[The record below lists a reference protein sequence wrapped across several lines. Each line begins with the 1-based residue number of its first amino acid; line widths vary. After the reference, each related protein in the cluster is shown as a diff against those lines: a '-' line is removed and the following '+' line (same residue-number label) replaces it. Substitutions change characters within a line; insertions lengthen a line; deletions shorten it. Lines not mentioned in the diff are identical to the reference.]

1 MSTSIDSKVVEM
13 KFDNKDFE
21 SNVKNTISTL
31 DKLKDKL
38 KFKGAESG
46 LTSLQ
51 KVSNKID
58 FSGVSNGLDIASVK
72 FSAFQVA
79 GITAISNITNSLLGL
94 GKNLINTF
102 AIEPRTQ
109 GFDEYEL
116 KMGSVQNIMN
126 STGASVEEVGRYLDE
141 LNTYADKTIYSFS
154 DMTSSIGKFTN
165 AGVSLDKAVAAI
177 QGISNEAAASGASA
191 NEASRAM
198 YNFAQALSQGS
209 VKLIDWKSI
218 EYANMATSEFKNQL
232 IQTAVEMGTLV
243 KQNGKYISTTKDATG
258 HTSDAFTATS
268 MFNESLSSQWLT
280 TDVLVTTLGKYADE
294 TTDIGKKAFASAK
307 DVKTFSMMW
316 DTLKE
321 SAGSGWAET
330 FELIFGNFEEAKTLW
345 TGLTNVFGAV
355 IDKISTARNTLVKGV
370 MQGSWGQFVDK
381 ITAAGISL
389 DTFKGK
395 LTEIANAHGIDM
407 NSLIAKYG
415 SFESAL
421 ARCDNAGALA
431 SETLKSL
438 VNASKA
444 AGNSQ
449 DQFTKKLKAFQN
461 TVGKIWNSDLKTGE
475 DRYKALADAGY
486 DYSKVQGL
494 VNKTV
499 KGHSLTLEDLSDEQ
513 LKSIGYTQ
521 EEIDKLRVFS
531 DEAQKSG
538 SAISRLMSSLSSRDG
553 RDLIFN
559 QTDGIVM
566 NFVNSLL
573 KLAEI
578 GQKAFERM
586 FQPINASQIIDVL
599 SDIQQAT
606 AWVFNY
612 LDAHSKAM
620 TNTLAGLLAPLK
632 LITSIL
638 SGAFKVAIKLAA
650 KIIGKADGTIFD
662 LTGSVGDAIA
672 SFTNWITSAKILGR
686 VFDGIYT
693 VLSHFIDGVSAVIST
708 IKKFVGSITIV
719 KNFKKVLD
727 TFKPTLEIL
736 KKLIENLTDGT
747 IGFKDAA
754 KKSMESVSKWYES
767 CKPLKVL
774 FGDLGDKISNAIE
787 PLKQFIEQLIPFDD
801 IEKKVNNAKEAIS
814 GFIDDLFGTADTSK
828 GKKTVKQAVDE
839 IVGYARNYLLSLP
852 SIDFGQLFQ
861 NGLDTLVKVKD
872 RFFETMTGLKTDAQ
886 RTGNVL
892 TDFIQGI
899 NWKPLLSMA
908 GAIGALV
915 VIKKFSDNLNALSKT
930 IASVTKPFS
939 TFDPLVQALSKTVL
953 SFKSLLGGVKFAVVA
968 QGILNLALAIGVMA
982 IAIKLIGDMPLSS
995 LAAATAALGTLI
1007 IAIGVVAAIASRV
1020 ATPANAMAFASM
1032 GAMFAAFGIMI
1043 GIIAGAIG
1051 ILSSIDSAGAKQ
1063 AIDALGEVIGGL
1075 SGIVAVILALTKVGG
1090 DGEALAKAG
1099 SMFVKLGVA
1108 LLLMSAALAI
1118 VGTMNEAQVSQGR
1131 EAIAAMGLLI
1141 IALVAISSKM
1151 PISKAKAIGKM
1162 FKALGVSLILMAA
1175 AVKLFGSMDRND
1187 MDQGLVAVTAL
1198 GLLLGAIVGVIS
1210 SNAAAMTGVAA
1221 SILAITFSIG
1231 LMVGISK
1238 LAAKLK
1244 PEEFKAGAKAI
1255 AIFGGMM
1262 GLLVTL
1268 VSRYGGTNA
1277 IKIGGTVAALSIGI
1291 AALVAVAILC
1301 GYVDIGQ
1308 LGKGVIAVGIL
1319 GLVFAAI
1326 MKACNGMNENALM
1339 GAEKSIVAMAV
1350 VIAAMTVCA
1359 IALGMMDTAK
1369 CAQGVIAVGAMGLV
1383 FAAMIKACEGLQN
1396 VKFTNVLATVLL
1408 LTTVVVAMA
1417 GVIWAMSALKV
1428 ENALPNAAGLGV
1440 LLLAFAASI
1449 KILSTING
1457 DLKVS
1462 GKNLAEML
1470 AITAGLGAVLI
1481 AMSAFKTNG
1490 AIENAIA
1497 VGVLLNAFAASIKI
1511 LSTIKSDLSVSSTSL
1526 GLMLLVT
1533 LGLAEIF
1540 RVMSDV
1546 NPESAIPNA
1555 IAVGVLLNAFAASIK
1570 ILSTINGMISISIP
1584 ALVAMGAACVILAV
1598 VLSVMSALNVQGAI
1612 PNAIALSVL
1621 LLAFSA
1627 ATAILAAIGPAAEF
1641 AVAGAGAMD
1650 AVIAIVAA
1658 LLVSLGALTTNFPQL
1673 QQWLNTGIPVLKQ
1686 IGEGLGEALGSFVGG
1701 ALESLS
1707 DHLPNIAT
1715 NLSNFFVNLDPVFT
1729 KIKQLSGMDFSGVA
1743 SLAKALLT
1751 LTAADLLQGIS
1762 NIGDFFTGSSPA
1774 ERMGQYAD
1782 ALVTFSD
1789 KAAGINV
1796 VGMANGAMAAPI
1808 LKKVIDAMPTE
1819 GGLNGLIFGS
1829 QSEGISN
1836 MSKSLPKIANAAVAF
1851 GKASANIDIE
1861 AIQNGV
1867 KGVKAI
1873 SKIMGMDFPTEGGLA
1888 GVLLGSK
1895 SEGIGNMSDKLV
1907 PLGKAAKAFGDATA
1921 KIVTD
1926 GVPGAISVLSKIA
1939 KVTANDNMKT
1949 LQSEFSTAGL
1959 KTKFENLGSAA
1970 ANFATMTA
1978 GKDYGAC
1985 SAAIG
1990 ALKGISSFMK
2000 GLTDFNGDNVTG
2012 FVTSVGE
2019 LAKTNV
2025 SGLVAAFRNAGPVVA
2040 AAGMGLMQQ
2049 LAVGIR
2055 AGSGIATSAITA
2067 VVQSMKTCVAVAAS
2081 GFGKSGTAAIQVFA
2095 AGIRS
2100 SSSAPIAAVKQV
2112 VTSVKTAANSV
2123 GSSFTSV
2130 GSKLMSKLA
2139 SGIKSNASKAKTAAS
2154 SALKGVASTL
2164 RSYYDGFHSAGAW
2177 CALGL
2182 ARGIKSKNSA
2192 VTKAARSIA
2201 RAAVEAANKEA
2212 GVGSPAKKFITI
2224 GKWCV
2229 LGLAVGFKKNTKIA
2243 QKAGGD
2249 LSKAVVQTAQDT
2261 MDLLNDYSNFKM
2273 GYASITPVV
2282 DSKNFG
2288 RYTGSL
2294 DLSVNNIGRVI
2305 AEPIKSNATLMTE
2318 TQKAIEASNTQV
2330 LNAINELNS
2339 NLGGYTD
2346 AVANSE
2352 TAMYVDGK
2360 KLASSIAK
2368 PMNQQLGVLSRR
2380 GVLA

>member
-1 MSTSIDSKVVEM
+1 MSNSIDSKVVEM
-13 KFDNKDFE
+13 KFDNRDFE
-21 SNVKNTISTL
+21 ANVKNTMSTL
-31 DKLKDKL
+31 DRLKDKL
-38 KFKGAESG
+38 KFKGAEAG
-46 LTSLQ
+46 LTSIQ
-51 KVSNKID
+51 KASDKID
-58 FSGVSNGLDIASVK
+58 FSGVTNGLDIASVK
-72 FSAFQVA
+72 FSALQVA

-94 GKNLINTF
+94 GTNLINTF
-102 AIEPRTQ
+102 AIQPRTQ

-126 STGASVEEVGRYLDE
+126 ATGASVEEVGQYLDE

-154 DMTSSIGKFTN
+154 DMTSNIGKFTN

-177 QGISNEAAASGASA
+177 QGISNEAAASGANA

-218 EYANMATSEFKNQL
+218 ENANMATVEFKNQL
-232 IQTAVEMGTLV
+232 IQTALEMGTLV
-243 KQNGKYISTTKDATG
+243 EQNGKYISTTTDATG
-258 HTSDAFTATS
+258 HVSDAFDATS
-268 MFNESLSSQWLT
+268 MFNDSLSSQWMT
-280 TDVLVTTLGKYADE
+280 TDVLVATLGRYADE
-294 TTDIGKKAFASAK
+294 TTDIGKKAFAAAK

-321 SAGSGWAET
+321 SAGSGWAQT

-345 TGLTNVFGAV
+345 TGLTDVFSGV

-389 DTFKGK
+389 DSFKSK
-395 LTEIANAHGIDM
+395 LTEIASTHGIDM
-407 NSLIAKYG
+407 NALIEKYG
-415 SFESAL
+415 NFEAAL
-421 ARCDNAGALA
+421 SRCDNAGALV
-431 SETLKSL
+431 SETLKNL
-438 VNASKA
+438 VDAAKA
-444 AGNSQ
+444 AGASQ
-449 DQFTKKLKAFQN
+449 EDYTQKLKSFQD
-461 TVGKIWNSDLKTGE
+461 TVGQVWNSDLKTSKE
-475 DRYKALADAGY
+475 RYQALTDAGY
-486 DYSKVQGL
+486 DYSKVQDL

-499 KGHSLTLEDLSDEQ
+499 KGHTLTLESLSDEQ

-538 SAISRLMSSLSSRDG
+538 SAISHLMSSLGSRGG

-599 SDIQQAT
+599 MDVQQAT

-612 LDAHSKAM
+612 LDAHSEAM
-620 TNTLAGLLAPLK
+620 SNTLAGLLAPLK
-632 LITSIL
+632 LISAIL
-638 SGAFKVAIKLAA
+638 SGTFTVALKLAA

-662 LTGSVGDAIA
+662 LTGSIGNAIA
-672 SFTNWITSAKILGR
+672 EFTNFITSAKVLGR
-686 VFDGIYT
+686 VFDTIYKI
-693 VLSHFIDGVSAVIST
+693 LSTLIDAVANLVSNV
-708 IKKFVGSITIV
+708 KNFVGSISIV
-719 KNFKKVLD
+719 KNFKKAFD
-727 TFKPTLEIL
+727 SFKPTLATI
-736 KKLIENLTDGT
+736 KKLMDNVANGT
-747 IGFKDAA
+747 LSFKEAA
-754 KKSMESVSKWYES
+754 KRASQAVDKWYDS
-767 CKPLKVL
+767 CKPLKT
-774 FGDLGDKISNAIE
+774 FFSDLGGNISDVIE
-787 PLKQFIEQLIPFDD
+787 PLKKFMEQLIPFDD
-801 IEKKVNNAKEAIS
+801 IDEKVKKAKESLS
-814 GFIDDLFGTADTSK
+814 GLLDDLFGKSDSSK
-828 GKKTVKQAVDE
+828 GKKTVKQAIDE
-839 IVGYARNYLLSLP
+839 VVTYAKDYIAGLGP
-852 SIDFGQLFQ
+852 IDFGQLFQ

-886 RTGNVL
+886 STGNAL
-892 TDFIQGI
+892 NDFIQGI

-908 GAIGALV
+908 GAVGALI
-915 VIKKFSDNLNALSKT
+915 VIKKFSDNINTLSKT
-930 IASVTKPFS
+930 LTNVTKPFS

-953 SFKSLLGGVKFAVVA
+953 SFKSLLGGVKFMVVA

-995 LAAATAALGTLI
+995 LAAATAALGALI
-1007 IAIGVVAAIASRV
+1007 IAIGVVAAIASKV

-1032 GAMFAAFGIMI
+1032 GVMFAALGGMI
-1043 GIIAGAIG
+1043 AMVAGAIWL
-1051 ILSSIDSAGAKQ
+1051 ISSIDAAGATQ
-1063 AIDALGEVIGGL
+1063 AVDALGNL
-1075 SGIVAVILALTKVGG
+1075 MLAMTAMVALILNMTKKGG
-1090 DGEALAKAG
+1090 DGKALAQAG

-1118 VGTMNEAQVSQGR
+1118 VGTMSESQATQGTVVVG
-1131 EAIAAMGLLI
+1131 AMI
-1141 IALVAISSKM
+1141 TFVAALVAVSNMM
-1151 PISKAKAIGKM
+1151 PVSKAAEIGSM
-1162 FKALGVSLILMAA
+1162 FKSLGIALILMAA

-1198 GLLLGAIVGVIS
+1198 GLLLAAIISVIT

-1231 LMVGISK
+1231 LMIGISK

-1244 PEEFKAGAKAI
+1244 PEEFAAGAKAI
-1255 AIFGGMM
+1255 GIFGGMM
-1262 GLLVTL
+1262 AALVVIVT
-1268 VSRYGGTNA
+1268 RYGGPNA

-1291 AALVAVAILC
+1291 AALIAVAILC
-1301 GYVDIGQ
+1301 GYVDTDQ
-1308 LGKGVIAVGIL
+1308 LGKGVIAVGVL
-1319 GLVFAAI
+1319 GLMFAAI

-1350 VIAAMTVCA
+1350 VIVAMTACA
-1359 IALGMMDTAK
+1359 IALGMMDTSK
-1369 CAQGVIAVGAMGLV
+1369 CVQGVVAVSAMGLV

-1396 VKFTNVLATVLL
+1396 VKFGNVLTTVLL

-1417 GVIWAMSALKV
+1417 GIIWAMSELKV
-1428 ENALPNAAGLGV
+1428 ENALPNAVGLAS

-1457 DLKVS
+1457 DIKVS
-1462 GKNLAEML
+1462 GKVLGEMVTV
-1470 AITAGLGAVLI
+1470 TAALGAVLI
-1481 AMSAFKTNG
+1481 VMSAFKTDG

-1497 VGVLLNAFAASIKI
+1497 VGI
-1511 LSTIKSDLSVSSTSL
+1511 
-1526 GLMLLVT
+1526 
-1533 LGLAEIF
+1533 
-1540 RVMSDV
+1540 
-1546 NPESAIPNA
+1546 
-1555 IAVGVLLNAFAASIK
+1555 LLNAFAASIK
-1570 ILSTINGMISISIP
+1570 ILSTINGTISISIP
-1584 ALVAMGAACVILAV
+1584 ALLAMGAACILLAVILSA
-1598 VLSVMSALNVQGAI
+1598 MSALKVQDAI
-1612 PNAIALSVL
+1612 PNAIALSIL

-1641 AVAGAGAMD
+1641 AIAGAAAMD

-1686 IGEGLGEALGSFVGG
+1686 IGEGLGEALGAFVGG

-1707 DHLPNIAT
+1707 DHLPDIAT
-1715 NLSNFFVNLDPVFT
+1715 NLSNFFVNLDPTFT
-1729 KIKQLSGMDFSGVA
+1729 KIKQLSGMDFSGVS
-1743 SLAKALLT
+1743 SLATALLK

-1782 ALVTFSD
+1782 ALVKFSE
-1789 KAAGINV
+1789 KAADIDV
-1796 VGMANGAMAAPI
+1796 AGMTKGAVAAPI
-1808 LKKVIDAMPTE
+1808 LKQVIDAMPTE
-1819 GGLNGLIFGS
+1819 GGLMGFIDGS
-1829 QSEGISN
+1829 QSEAISN
-1836 MSKSLPKIANAAVAF
+1836 MSESLPKIADAAVKF
-1851 GKASANIDIE
+1851 GESSADINVE

-1888 GVLLGSK
+1888 GVLFGSK
-1895 SEGIGNMSDKLV
+1895 SEGIGNMSSKLV
-1907 PLGKAAKAFGDATA
+1907 PLGKAAKDFGDATTG
-1921 KIVTD
+1921 IVTD
-1926 GVPGAISVLSKIA
+1926 GVSGAISILNRIA
-1939 KVTANDNMKT
+1939 KATASDDMQT
-1949 LQSEFSTAGL
+1949 LQSTFSTAGL
-1959 KTKFENLGSAA
+1959 QTKFNNLGAAA

-1978 GKDYGAC
+1978 GKDYGSC
-1985 SAAIG
+1985 SAAVE
-1990 ALKGISSFMK
+1990 ALNGVSSFMK
-2000 GLTDFNGDNVTG
+2000 GLTDFSGDG
-2012 FVTSVGE
+2012 VTSFVSAVNE

-2025 SGLVAAFRNAGPVVA
+2025 AGLVAAFQNAGPQLTVA
-2040 AAGMGLMQQ
+2040 GSGLMQN
-2049 LAVGIR
+2049 LAAGVT
-2055 AGSGIATSAITA
+2055 AGSGAATSAVTA
-2067 VVQSMKTCVAVAAS
+2067 VVSNMVTSCTTAVAT
-2081 GFGKSGTAAIQVFA
+2081 FGQSGTSAMTNLA
-2095 AGIRS
+2095 AGINGS
-2100 SSSAPIAAVKQV
+2100 SGAPTAAVRIV
-2112 VTSVKTAANSV
+2112 VTAMISAASSMGSKFHSV
-2123 GSSFTSV
+2123 GAKMMSS
-2130 GSKLMSKLA
+2130 LA
-2139 SGIKSNASKAKTAAS
+2139 SGIRSNASKAKSAAS
-2154 SALKGVASTL
+2154 SALSGVASTL
-2164 RSYYDGFHSAGAW
+2164 RGYYDGFYSAGAW
-2177 CALGL
+2177 CAIGL
-2182 ARGIKSKNSA
+2182 AHGITSKTSA
-2192 VTKAARSIA
+2192 VTASARSIA

-2229 LGLAVGFKKNTKIA
+2229 MGLAVGFRKNTKIA
-2243 QKAGGD
+2243 EKAGGD

-2261 MDLLNDYSNFKM
+2261 MDLLNGYSNFKM
-2273 GYASITPVV
+2273 GYASITPVI

-2294 DLSVNNIGRVI
+2294 DLSANISRVI
-2305 AEPIKSNATLMTE
+2305 AEPIKSNATLMAE
-2318 TQKAIEASNTQV
+2318 TQKAIEVSNTQV
-2330 LNAINELNS
+2330 LNAINELND
-2339 NLGGYTD
+2339 NLGSYTD
-2346 AVANSE
+2346 AVANTE

-2380 GVLA
+2380 GGLA

>member
-1 MSTSIDSKVVEM
+1 MSNSIDSKVVEM
-13 KFDNKDFE
+13 KFDNRDFE
-21 SNVKNTISTL
+21 ANVKNTMSTL

-38 KFKGAESG
+38 KFKGAEAG
-46 LTSLQ
+46 LTSIQ
-51 KVSNKID
+51 KASDKID

-109 GFDEYEL
+109 GFEEYEL

-126 STGASVEEVGRYLDE
+126 ATGASVEEVGRYLDE

-154 DMTSSIGKFTN
+154 DMTSNIGKFTN

-177 QGISNEAAASGASA
+177 QGISNEAAISGANA

-218 EYANMATSEFKNQL
+218 ELANMATVDFKNQL
-232 IQTAVEMGTLV
+232 IQTALSMGTLV
-243 KQNGKYISTTKDATG
+243 EQNGKYISTTTDATG
-258 HTSDAFTATS
+258 HVSDAFDATS
-268 MFNESLSSQWLT
+268 MFNDSLASQWMT
-280 TDVLVTTLGKYADE
+280 TDVLVTTLGRYADE
-294 TTDIGKKAFASAK
+294 TTDIGKKAFAAAK

-321 SAGSGWAET
+321 SAGSGWAQT

-345 TGLTNVFGAV
+345 TGLTDVFSGV
-355 IDKISTARNTLVKGV
+355 IDKISTARNTLVKSV
-370 MQGSWGQFVDK
+370 MQGSWGEFTDK

-389 DTFKGK
+389 DSFKSK
-395 LTEIANAHGIDM
+395 LNEIANTHGIDM
-407 NSLIAKYG
+407 NSLIEKYG
-415 SFESAL
+415 SFEAAL
-421 ARCDNAGALA
+421 ARCDNAGTLV

-438 VNASKA
+438 VDASKA

-449 DQFTKKLKAFQN
+449 EQYTQKLKSFQD
-461 TVGKIWNSDLKTGE
+461 TVGQIWNSDLKTSE
-475 DRYKALADAGY
+475 ERYQALTDAGY
-486 DYSKVQGL
+486 DYSKVQDL

-499 KGHSLTLEDLSDEQ
+499 KGHAVTLEDLSDEQ
-513 LKSIGYTQ
+513 LKNIGYTQ

-538 SAISRLMSSLSSRDG
+538 SAISRLISSLGSRGG

-559 QTDGIVM
+559 QQDGIIM

-612 LDAHSKAM
+612 LDAHSEAM
-620 TNTLAGLLAPLK
+620 SNTLAGLLAPLK
-632 LITSIL
+632 LISSIL
-638 SGAFKVAIKLAA
+638 SGTFTVAMKLAA

-662 LTGSVGDAIA
+662 LTGSVGNAIA
-672 SFTNWITSAKILGR
+672 EFTNFITSAKVLGR
-686 VFDGIYT
+686 MFDT
-693 VLSHFIDGVSAVIST
+693 VYKVLGTLIDAVANLVSTV
-708 IKKFVGSITIV
+708 KNFVGSISIV
-719 KNFKKVLD
+719 KNFKKAFD
-727 TFKPTLEIL
+727 SFKPTLSTIT
-736 KKLIENLTDGT
+736 KLMNNVADGT
-747 IGFKDAA
+747 LSFKEAA
-754 KKSMESVSKWYES
+754 KRASQSVDKWYDS
-767 CKPLKVL
+767 CKPLKT
-774 FGDLGDKISNAIE
+774 FFSDLGDKISDVVE
-787 PLKQFIEQLIPFDD
+787 PLKQFMEQLIPFDD
-801 IEKKVNNAKEAIS
+801 IDEKVKNAKEAL
-814 GFIDDLFGTADTSK
+814 GGLLDDLFGKSDSSK
-828 GKKTVKQAVDE
+828 GKKTVKQAIDE
-839 IVGYARNYLLSLP
+839 VVTYAKDYIAGLGP
-852 SIDFGQLFQ
+852 IDFAQLFQ
-861 NGLDTLVKVKD
+861 NGLDSLVKVKD

-886 RTGNVL
+886 STGNAL

-915 VIKKFSDNLNALSKT
+915 VIKKFSDNLNTLSKT
-930 IASVTKPFS
+930 IANVTKPFS

-982 IAIKLIGDMPLSS
+982 IAIKLIGDMPLES
-995 LAAATAALGTLI
+995 LAAATAALGALI
-1007 IAIGVVAAIASRV
+1007 IAIGVVAAIASKV
-1020 ATPANAMAFASM
+1020 ATPANSMAFAAM
-1032 GAMFAAFGIMI
+1032 GAMFAALGVMI
-1043 GIIAGAIG
+1043 AMIAGAIW
-1051 ILSSIDSAGAKQ
+1051 IISSIDASGATQ
-1063 AIDALGEVIGGL
+1063 GV
-1075 SGIVAVILALTKVGG
+1075 VALTSLMVAMTAMIAAILVLTKKGG
-1090 DGEALAKAG
+1090 DGKALTQAG
-1099 SMFVKLGVA
+1099 SMFVKLGIA
-1108 LLLMSAALAI
+1108 LLLMSASLAI
-1118 VGTMNEAQVSQGR
+1118 VGSMSESQATQGVVVVG
-1131 EAIAAMGLLI
+1131 AMVVLIMGL
-1141 IALVAISSKM
+1141 IAVSNMM
-1151 PISKAKAIGKM
+1151 PVSKAVEIGSM
-1162 FKALGVSLILMAA
+1162 FKSLGIALILMAA

-1198 GLLLGAIVGVIS
+1198 GLLFAAIIHVIA
-1210 SNAAAMTGVAA
+1210 SNGVALIGVA
-1221 SILAITFSIG
+1221 GTILAITVSIG
-1231 LMVGISK
+1231 LLIGISK

-1244 PEEFKAGAKAI
+1244 PEEFAAGAKAI
-1255 AIFGGMM
+1255 GIFGGMM
-1262 GLLVTL
+1262 AALVVIVT
-1268 VSRYGGTNA
+1268 RYGGPNA

-1291 AALVAVAILC
+1291 AALIAVAILC
-1301 GYVDIGQ
+1301 GYVDTEQ
-1308 LGKGVIAVGIL
+1308 LGKGVVAVGIL
-1319 GLVFAAI
+1319 GLMFAAI

-1350 VIAAMTVCA
+1350 VIVAMTACA

-1369 CAQGVIAVGAMGLV
+1369 CAQGVVAVSAMGLV

-1396 VKFTNVLATVLL
+1396 VKFGNVLTTVLL

-1417 GVIWAMSALKV
+1417 GVIWAMSELKV
-1428 ENALPNAAGLGV
+1428 ENALPNAVGLAS

-1457 DLKVS
+1457 DIKVS
-1462 GKNLAEML
+1462 GKVLAEMVGVT
-1470 AITAGLGAVLI
+1470 TALGAVLI
-1481 AMSAFKTNG
+1481 VMSAFNTDG
-1490 AIENAIA
+1490 AIENAVA
-1497 VGVLLNAFAASIKI
+1497 VGI
-1511 LSTIKSDLSVSSTSL
+1511 
-1526 GLMLLVT
+1526 
-1533 LGLAEIF
+1533 
-1540 RVMSDV
+1540 
-1546 NPESAIPNA
+1546 
-1555 IAVGVLLNAFAASIK
+1555 LLNAFAASIK
-1570 ILSTINGMISISIP
+1570 ILSTINGEITVSIP
-1584 ALVAMGAACVILAV
+1584 ALVAMGAACILLAV
-1598 VLSVMSALNVQGAI
+1598 VLTAMSALKVQDAI

-1641 AVAGAGAMD
+1641 AVAGAAAMN
-1650 AVIAIVAA
+1650 AVIALVAA
-1658 LLVSLGALTTNFPQL
+1658 LMVSLGALTTNFPQL
-1673 QQWLNTGIPVLKQ
+1673 QDWLNTGIPVLKQ
-1686 IGEGLGEALGSFVGG
+1686 IGEGLGEALGAFVGG
-1701 ALESLS
+1701 ALESFS
-1707 DHLPNIAT
+1707 DHLPDIAT
-1715 NLSNFFVNLDPVFT
+1715 NLSNFFVNLDPTFT
-1729 KIKQLSGMDFSGVA
+1729 KIKQLSGMDFSGVS
-1743 SLAKALLT
+1743 SLATALLT

-1774 ERMGQYAD
+1774 ERMEQYAD
-1782 ALVTFSD
+1782 ALVKFSE
-1789 KAAGINV
+1789 KAADINV
-1796 VGMANGAMAAPI
+1796 AGMTKGAVAAPI
-1808 LKKVIDAMPTE
+1808 LKQVIDAMPTE
-1819 GGLNGLIFGS
+1819 GGLAGIFTGS

-1836 MSKSLPKIANAAVAF
+1836 MSESLPKIADAAVKF
-1851 GKASANIDIE
+1851 GNSAADINVE

-1873 SKIMGMDFPTEGGLA
+1873 SEIMGMDFPTEGGLA
-1888 GVLLGSK
+1888 GVIFGSK
-1895 SEGIGNMSDKLV
+1895 SEGIGNMSSKLV
-1907 PLGKAAKAFGDATA
+1907 PLGEAAKAFGDATTG
-1921 KIVTD
+1921 IVTD
-1926 GVPGAISVLSKIA
+1926 GVSGAISILNRIA
-1939 KVTANDNMKT
+1939 KATASDDMQT
-1949 LQSEFSTAGL
+1949 LQSNFSTAGL
-1959 KTKFENLGSAA
+1959 KTKFENLGMAA
-1970 ANFATMTA
+1970 ANFATMTM
-1978 GKDYGAC
+1978 GKDYGSC
-1985 SAAIG
+1985 SAAVE
-1990 ALKGISSFMK
+1990 ALNGVSSFMK
-2000 GLTDFNGDNVTG
+2000 GLTEFNGDG
-2012 FVTSVGE
+2012 VTSFVSAVNE

-2025 SGLVAAFRNAGPVVA
+2025 AGLVTAFQNAGPQLTVA
-2040 AAGMGLMQQ
+2040 GNGLMQN
-2049 LAVGIR
+2049 LAAGVT
-2055 AGSGIATSAITA
+2055 AGSGAVTSAVTA
-2067 VVQSMKTCVAVAAS
+2067 VVSNMVMSCTTAVAT
-2081 GFGKSGTAAIQVFA
+2081 FGQSGTSAMTNLA
-2095 AGIRS
+2095 AGING
-2100 SSSAPIAAVKQV
+2100 SSAAPTSAVRIV
-2112 VTSVKTAANSV
+2112 VMAMINAANSA
-2123 GSSFTSV
+2123 GSKFTSV
-2130 GSKLMSKLA
+2130 GAKMMSQLA
-2139 SGIKSNASKAKTAAS
+2139 SGIRSNASKAKSAAS
-2154 SALKGVASTL
+2154 SALNGVANTL
-2164 RSYYDGFHSAGAW
+2164 RGYYNGFYSAGAW
-2177 CALGL
+2177 CAVGL
-2182 ARGIKSKNSA
+2182 AHGISSKTSTVTESA
-2192 VTKAARSIA
+2192 RRIA

-2229 LGLAVGFKKNTKIA
+2229 MGLAVGFRKNTKIA
-2243 QKAGGD
+2243 EKAGGD

-2294 DLSVNNIGRVI
+2294 DLSANISRVI

-2339 NLGGYTD
+2339 NLGNYTD

-2380 GVLA
+2380 GGLA

>member
-1 MSTSIDSKVVEM
+1 MSNSIDSKVVEM
-13 KFDNKDFE
+13 KFDNRDFE
-21 SNVKNTISTL
+21 ANVKNTMSTL

-38 KFKGAESG
+38 KFKGAEAG
-46 LTSLQ
+46 LTSIQ
-51 KVSNKID
+51 KASDKID

-72 FSAFQVA
+72 FSALQVA

-94 GKNLINTF
+94 GTNLINTF
-102 AIEPRTQ
+102 AIQPRTQ
-109 GFDEYEL
+109 GFEEYEL

-126 STGASVEEVGRYLDE
+126 ATGASVEEVGRYLDE

-154 DMTSSIGKFTN
+154 DMTANIGKFTN

-177 QGISNEAAASGASA
+177 QGISNEAAASGANA

-218 EYANMATSEFKNQL
+218 ENANMATVEFKNQL

-243 KQNGKYISTTKDATG
+243 EQNGKYISTTTDATG
-258 HTSDAFTATS
+258 HVSDAFDATS
-268 MFNESLSSQWLT
+268 MFNDSLASQWMT
-280 TDVLVTTLGKYADE
+280 TDVLVATLGRYADE
-294 TTDIGKKAFASAK
+294 TTDIGKKAFAAAK

-345 TGLTNVFGAV
+345 TGLTDVFGSV
-355 IDKISTARNTLVKGV
+355 IEKISTARNTLVKSV
-370 MQGSWGQFVDK
+370 MQGSWGEFTDK

-389 DTFKGK
+389 DSFKSK
-395 LTEIANAHGIDM
+395 LTEIANTHGIDM
-407 NSLIAKYG
+407 NSLIEKYG
-415 SFESAL
+415 SFEAAL
-421 ARCDNAGALA
+421 ARCDNAGALV
-431 SETLKSL
+431 SETLKNL
-438 VNASKA
+438 VDASKA

-449 DQFTKKLKAFQN
+449 EQYTQKLKSFQD
-461 TVGKIWNSDLKTGE
+461 TVGQIWNSDLKTSE
-475 DRYKALADAGY
+475 ERYQALTDAGY
-486 DYSKVQGL
+486 DYSKVQDL

-499 KGHSLTLEDLSDEQ
+499 KGHAVTLEDLSDEQ
-513 LKSIGYTQ
+513 LKNIGYTQ
-521 EEIDKLRVFS
+521 EEINKLRVFS

-538 SAISRLMSSLSSRDG
+538 SAISRLMSSLGSRGG

-559 QTDGIVM
+559 QQDGIIM

-612 LDAHSKAM
+612 LDAHSEAM
-620 TNTLAGLLAPLK
+620 SNTLAGLLAPLK
-632 LITSIL
+632 LISAIL
-638 SGAFKVAIKLAA
+638 SGTFTVALKLAA

-662 LTGSVGDAIA
+662 LTGSVGNAIA
-672 SFTNWITSAKILGR
+672 EFTNFITSAKVLGR
-686 VFDGIYT
+686 VFDT
-693 VLSHFIDGVSAVIST
+693 VYKVLGTLIDAVANLVSTV
-708 IKKFVGSITIV
+708 KNFVGSTIIV
-719 KNFKKVLD
+719 KGFKKAFD
-727 TFKPTLEIL
+727 SFKPTLATI
-736 KKLIENLTDGT
+736 KKLMDNVANGT
-747 IGFKDAA
+747 LSFKDAA
-754 KKSMESVSKWYES
+754 KRSTQAVDKWYDS
-767 CKPLKVL
+767 CKPLKT
-774 FGDLGDKISNAIE
+774 FFSDLGDKISDVVE
-787 PLKQFIEQLIPFDD
+787 PLKQFMEQLIPFED
-801 IEKKVNNAKEAIS
+801 IDEKVKNAKEAL
-814 GFIDDLFGTADTSK
+814 GGLFGKSDSSK
-828 GKKTVKQAVDE
+828 GKKTVKQAINEV
-839 IVGYARNYLLSLP
+839 VGYTRDYIAGLGP
-852 SIDFGQLFQ
+852 IDFGQLFQ

-886 RTGNVL
+886 STGNAL

-915 VIKKFSDNLNALSKT
+915 VIKKFSDNLNTLSKT
-930 IASVTKPFS
+930 IANVTKPFS

-982 IAIKLIGDMPLSS
+982 IAIKLIGDMPLES
-995 LAAATAALGTLI
+995 LAAATAALGALI
-1007 IAIGVVAAIASRV
+1007 IAIGVVAAIASKV
-1020 ATPANAMAFASM
+1020 ATPANSMAFAAM
-1032 GAMFAAFGIMI
+1032 GAMFAALGVMI
-1043 GIIAGAIG
+1043 AMIAGAIW
-1051 ILSSIDSAGAKQ
+1051 IISSIDASGATQ
-1063 AIDALGEVIGGL
+1063 GV
-1075 SGIVAVILALTKVGG
+1075 VALTSLMVAMTAMIAAILVLTKKGG
-1090 DGEALAKAG
+1090 DGKALTQAG

-1108 LLLMSAALAI
+1108 LLLMSASLAI
-1118 VGTMNEAQVSQGR
+1118 VGSMSESQATQGVVVVG
-1131 EAIAAMGLLI
+1131 AMVVLIMGL
-1141 IALVAISSKM
+1141 IAVSNMM
-1151 PISKAKAIGKM
+1151 PVSKAVEIGSM
-1162 FKALGVSLILMAA
+1162 FKSLGIALILMAA

-1198 GLLLGAIVGVIS
+1198 GLLFAAIIHVIA
-1210 SNAAAMTGVAA
+1210 SNGVALIGVA
-1221 SILAITFSIG
+1221 GTILAITVSIG
-1231 LMVGISK
+1231 LLIGISK

-1244 PEEFKAGAKAI
+1244 PEEFAAGAKAI
-1255 AIFGGMM
+1255 GIFGGMM
-1262 GLLVTL
+1262 AALVVIVT
-1268 VSRYGGTNA
+1268 RYGGPNA

-1291 AALVAVAILC
+1291 AALIAVAILC
-1301 GYVDIGQ
+1301 GYVDTDQ
-1308 LGKGVIAVGIL
+1308 LGKGVVAVGIL
-1319 GLVFAAI
+1319 GLMFAAI

-1350 VIAAMTVCA
+1350 VIVAMTACA

-1369 CAQGVIAVGAMGLV
+1369 CAQGVIAVSAMGLV

-1396 VKFTNVLATVLL
+1396 VKFGNVLTTVLL

-1417 GVIWAMSALKV
+1417 GVIWAMSELKV
-1428 ENALPNAAGLGV
+1428 ENALPNAVGLAS

-1457 DLKVS
+1457 DIKVS
-1462 GKNLAEML
+1462 GKVLAEMVGVT
-1470 AITAGLGAVLI
+1470 TALGAVLI
-1481 AMSAFKTNG
+1481 VMSAFNTDG
-1490 AIENAIA
+1490 AIENAVA
-1497 VGVLLNAFAASIKI
+1497 VGI
-1511 LSTIKSDLSVSSTSL
+1511 
-1526 GLMLLVT
+1526 
-1533 LGLAEIF
+1533 
-1540 RVMSDV
+1540 
-1546 NPESAIPNA
+1546 
-1555 IAVGVLLNAFAASIK
+1555 LLNAFAASIK
-1570 ILSTINGMISISIP
+1570 ILSTINGEITVSIP
-1584 ALVAMGAACVILAV
+1584 ALVAMGAACVLLAV
-1598 VLSVMSALNVQGAI
+1598 VLTAMSALKVQDAI

-1641 AVAGAGAMD
+1641 AIAGAAAMD

-1673 QQWLNTGIPVLKQ
+1673 QDWLNTGIPVLKQ
-1686 IGEGLGEALGSFVGG
+1686 IGEGLGEALGAFVGG

-1707 DHLPNIAT
+1707 DHLPDIAT
-1715 NLSNFFVNLDPVFT
+1715 NLSNFFVNLDPTFT
-1729 KIKQLSGMDFSGVA
+1729 KIKQLSGMDFSGVS
-1743 SLAKALLT
+1743 SLATALLT

-1774 ERMGQYAD
+1774 ERMEQYAD
-1782 ALVTFSD
+1782 ALVKFSE
-1789 KAAGINV
+1789 KAADINV
-1796 VGMANGAMAAPI
+1796 AGMTKGAVAAPI
-1808 LKKVIDAMPTE
+1808 LKQVIDAMPTE
-1819 GGLNGLIFGS
+1819 GGLAGIFTGS

-1836 MSKSLPKIANAAVAF
+1836 MSESLPKIADAAVKF
-1851 GKASANIDIE
+1851 GNSAADINVE

-1873 SKIMGMDFPTEGGLA
+1873 SEIMGMDFPTEGGLA
-1888 GVLLGSK
+1888 GVIFGSK
-1895 SEGIGNMSDKLV
+1895 SEGIGNMSSKLV
-1907 PLGKAAKAFGDATA
+1907 PLGEAAKAFGDATTG
-1921 KIVTD
+1921 IVTD
-1926 GVPGAISVLSKIA
+1926 GVSGAISILNRIA
-1939 KVTANDNMKT
+1939 KATASDDMQS
-1949 LQSEFSTAGL
+1949 LQANFSTAGL
-1959 KTKFENLGSAA
+1959 KTKFENLGTAA

-1978 GKDYGAC
+1978 GKDYGSC
-1985 SAAIG
+1985 SAAVD
-1990 ALKGISSFMK
+1990 ALNSVAKFIS
-2000 GLTDFNGDNVTG
+2000 GLTDFSGDG
-2012 FVTSVGE
+2012 VTSFVSAVNE

-2025 SGLVAAFRNAGPVVA
+2025 AGLVAAFQNAGPQLTVA
-2040 AAGMGLMQQ
+2040 GNGLMQN
-2049 LAVGIR
+2049 LAAGVA
-2055 AGSGIATSAITA
+2055 AGSGAATSAVTA
-2067 VVQSMKTCVAVAAS
+2067 VVSNMVTSCTTVVAT
-2081 GFGKSGTAAIQVFA
+2081 FGQSGTSAMTNLA
-2095 AGIRS
+2095 AGING
-2100 SSSAPIAAVKQV
+2100 SSAAPTTAVRIV
-2112 VTSVKTAANSV
+2112 VTAMISAANSA
-2123 GSSFTSV
+2123 GSKFTSV
-2130 GSKLMSKLA
+2130 GAKMMSQLA
-2139 SGIKSNASKAKTAAS
+2139 SGIRSNTSKAKSAAS
-2154 SALKGVASTL
+2154 SALNGVASTL
-2164 RSYYDGFHSAGAW
+2164 RGYYDGFYSAGAW
-2177 CALGL
+2177 CAIGL
-2182 ARGIKSKNSA
+2182 AHGITSKTSV
-2192 VTKAARSIA
+2192 VTASARSIA

-2229 LGLAVGFKKNTKIA
+2229 MGLAVGFRKNTKIA
-2243 QKAGGD
+2243 EKAGGD

-2261 MDLLNDYSNFKM
+2261 MDLLNGYSNFKM
-2273 GYASITPVV
+2273 GYASITPVI

-2294 DLSVNNIGRVI
+2294 DLSANISRVI

-2330 LNAINELNS
+2330 LNAINELND
-2339 NLGGYTD
+2339 NLGSYAD

-2380 GVLA
+2380 GGLA